1 MQGRAA
7 EGADCCGG
15 DHTARITAMS
25 SVAIERRDRVDAG
38 AAAVLV
44 VLCVLWG
51 VQQVA
56 VKVALSGG
64 LPPVLQAALRSGGA
78 AICVCAWMAVREGGV
93 PRLVSRRSD
102 AFWPGIAIAVLF
114 AAEFLALNPGLR
126 LTTASRGVVFLY
138 TAPFFTVLGTHWFVP
153 GERLRQRQAA
163 GLVIAFAGVAIAFA
177 EGLHGGGSIAGDLL
191 CLLGGALWGAT
202 TSMVKAVP
210 ALSRLRSSEVALWQL
225 GGSAPILF
233 VAALVFGELHQ
244 WPQVTALAWGAL
256 FYQTVIVAFLSY
268 LVWFWLILNYPAGR
282 IAGFTFLTPVFGVA
296 AGAVLL
302 GEHASSALVLGV
314 VAIAIGL
321 RLVNA
326 R

>member
-1 MQGRAA
+1 LPASEPQRQ
-7 EGADCCGG
+7 DV
-15 DHTARITAMS
+15 IMS
-25 SVAIERRDRVDAG
+25 SVAIERRDHVDAW

-44 VLCVLWG
+44 VLCMLWG

-56 VKVALSGG
+56 VKVALNGG
-64 LPPVLQAALRSGGA
+64 LPPALQASLRSAGA
-78 AICVCAWMAVREGGV
+78 AVLVMLWMAVRERRAPRRFVLSGGV
-93 PRLVSRRSD
+93 TG
-102 AFWPGIAIAVLF
+102 PGVLIAVLF

-138 TAPFFTVLGTHWFVP
+138 TAPFFTALGTHLFVP
-153 GERLRQRQAA
+153 GERMRLRQAT
-163 GLVIAFAGVAIAFA
+163 GLVIAFSGVAVAFA
-177 EGLHGGGSIAGDLL
+177 EGFRGGGGSIAGDLL

-202 TSMVKAVP
+202 TATVKAVP
-210 ALSRLRSSEVALWQL
+210 ALSRLSSSEVALWQL

-233 VAALVFGELHQ
+233 VAALALGELHN
-244 WPQVTALAWGAL
+244 WPQVTPLAWAAL

-282 IAGFTFLTPVFGVA
+282 IAGFTFLTPVFGVL

-302 GEHASSALVLGV
+302 GEPASLALGLGV
-314 VAIAIGL
+314 VAIAVGL
-321 RLVNA
+321 RMVNT

>member
-1 MQGRAA
+1 M
-7 EGADCCGG
+7 
-15 DHTARITAMS
+15 TAMS
-25 SVAIERRDRVDAG
+25 SVVIGRQDRVDAG
-38 AAAVLV
+38 AAATLV
-44 VLCVLWG
+44 VLCMLWG

-78 AICVCAWMAVREGGV
+78 AVCVLAWMSVRRRGV
-93 PRLVSRRSD
+93 ARR
-102 AFWPGIAIAVLF
+102 AGTLWPGVAIAVLF

-138 TAPFFTVLGTHWFVP
+138 TAPFFTALGTHFFVP
-153 GERLRQRQAA
+153 AERLRARQAA
-163 GLVIAFAGVAIAFA
+163 GLVIAFGGVAIAFA
-177 EGLHGGGSIAGDLL
+177 EGLRGGGGSIAGDLL

-210 ALSRLRSSEVALWQL
+210 ALSRLGSAEIALWQL
-225 GGSAPILF
+225 GGSAPILLI
-233 VAALVFGELHQ
+233 AAIALGELHA
-244 WPQVTALAWGAL
+244 WPEVTALAWGAL

-282 IAGFTFLTPVFGVA
+282 IAGFTFLTPVFGVL
-296 AGAVLL
+296 AGALLL
-302 GEHASSALVLGV
+302 GEHASLALVLGV
-314 VAIAIGL
+314 VAIAVGL